1 MDAMPPSVAGV
12 RALVSAYAS
21 GRLDPA
27 AALRAVHAAID
38 RRGAD
43 GVWIHVRPLEA
54 TLAELGQAERRRQAG
69 AALPLL
75 GVPFAVKDNI
85 DVAGLP
91 TTAGCPA
98 FAYKAERTATT
109 VARLQAAGAVL
120 VGKTNLDQFA
130 TGLVGTRSP
139 YGAPASVFHP
149 DYISG
154 GSSSGSAVAVA
165 AGLVAFAL
173 GTDTAGSGR
182 VPAAFNG
189 IVGLKPT
196 RGVLSTAG
204 VVPACRSLDCVSIFA
219 RDAED
224 AAAVFAIASG
234 FDPADPYSR
243 AGGPPAP
250 PFGPGFRVG
259 APPPAQREFFGDEGA
274 AHLYE
279 AALERLE
286 GIGGR
291 VVEIDLTPF
300 RAAAELLYAGP
311 WVAERLAAIR
321 PFFERHAD
329 AMDPVVR
336 SIIGGATRLTAV
348 DAFEGLYRLE
358 ALRRET
364 GEQWKAVDVLALPT
378 AGTIYTH
385 ARIAAD
391 PITLNGNLGY
401 YTNFVNL
408 LDLSAI
414 AVPAG
419 LRPNGLPFGLSLI
432 TPPFHDEALC
442 ALGAAFAAGRL
453 TVTTGR
459 AAVRLAV
466 VGAHLTGQPL
476 NHELTGRGARLVR
489 AGHTAPEYRLYAL
502 TGTVPAKPGLIRV
515 RPGQGDAIEVEVW
528 ALDEA
533 AFGGFVAAVPP
544 PLAVGT
550 LRLDDGGEVKGFLC
564 EPLAVE
570 GARDITGLGGWR
582 SYLASP
588 GGLASAGG
596 LPSAGAA

>member
-1 MDAMPPSVAGV
+1 MLPALAVPGV
-12 RALVSAYAS
+12 RDLVSAYAT
-21 GRLDPA
+21 GQLHPA
-27 AALRAVHAAID
+27 DALRAVHAGIE

-54 TLAELGQAERRRQAG
+54 TLAELGQVERRRQAG
-69 AALPLL
+69 AAVPLF

-98 FAYKAERTATT
+98 FAYKAERTAG
-109 VARLQAAGAVL
+109 VVERLQAAGAVL

-224 AAAVFAIASG
+224 AAVVFAIASG

-243 AGGPPAP
+243 EGGLPAA
-250 PFGPGFRVG
+250 PFAVDFRVG

-279 AALERLE
+279 AALERLRAL
-286 GIGGR
+286 GGQ

-336 SIIGGATRLTAV
+336 SIIGGASRLSAT

-364 GEQWKAVDVLALPT
+364 GAQWKAMDVLALPT
-378 AGTIYTH
+378 TGTIYTR

-391 PITLNGNLGY
+391 PVALNANLGY

-432 TPPFHDEALC
+432 AGAFHDEALC
-442 ALGAAFAAGRL
+442 GLGAAFAKGRL
-453 TVTTGR
+453 AAAGGR
-459 AAVRLAV
+459 LAVRLAV

-489 AGHTAPEYRLYAL
+489 SARTAPEYRLYAL
-502 TGTVPAKPGLIRV
+502 AGTAPAKPGLVRV
-515 RPGQGDAIEVEVW
+515 RPGQGGAIEVEVW
-528 ALDEA
+528 ELDEA
-533 AFGGFVAAVPP
+533 PFGSFVAAVPP

-570 GARDITGLGGWR
+570 GARDITALGGWR
-582 SYLASP
+582 RYLAT
-588 GGLASAGG
+588 GG
-596 LPSAGAA
+596 GA

>member
-1 MDAMPPSVAGV
+1 M
-12 RALVSAYAS
+12 
-21 GRLDPA
+21 
-27 AALRAVHAAID
+27 
-38 RRGAD
+38 
-43 GVWIHVRPLEA
+43 
-54 TLAELGQAERRRQAG
+54 
-69 AALPLL
+69 
-75 GVPFAVKDNI
+75 
-85 DVAGLP
+85 
-91 TTAGCPA
+91 
-98 FAYKAERTATT
+98 
-109 VARLQAAGAVL
+109 
-120 VGKTNLDQFA
+120 
-130 TGLVGTRSP
+130 
-139 YGAPASVFHP
+139 FHP

-234 FDPADPYSR
+234 FDPGDPYSR
-243 AGGPPAP
+243 EAASPRRPLRRAFASGRRRPPSANSSAT
-250 PFGPGFRVG
+250 R
-259 APPPAQREFFGDEGA
+259 ARRI
-274 AHLYE
+274 YE
-279 AALERLE
+279 AALERLRAL
-286 GIGGR
+286 GGQ

-336 SIIGGATRLTAV
+336 SIIGGASRLSAT

-364 GEQWKAVDVLALPT
+364 GAQWKAMDVLALPT
-378 AGTIYTH
+378 TGTIYTR

-391 PITLNGNLGY
+391 PVALNANLGY

-419 LRPNGLPFGLSLI
+419 LGRTACPSVSPSSLGEPS
-432 TPPFHDEALC
+432 TTRRSARWAPPS
-442 ALGAAFAAGRL
+442 R
-453 TVTTGR
+453 
-459 AAVRLAV
+459 
-466 VGAHLTGQPL
+466 
-476 NHELTGRGARLVR
+476 
-489 AGHTAPEYRLYAL
+489 
-502 TGTVPAKPGLIRV
+502 
-515 RPGQGDAIEVEVW
+515 
-528 ALDEA
+528 
-533 AFGGFVAAVPP
+533 
-544 PLAVGT
+544 
-550 LRLDDGGEVKGFLC
+550 KG
-564 EPLAVE
+564 VSRRRE
-570 GARDITGLGGWR
+570 GAWPSGSRWWARISRASRSIT
-582 SYLASP
+582 S
-588 GGLASAGG
+588 
-596 LPSAGAA
+596 

>member
-1 MDAMPPSVAGV
+1 MSPAPAVAGV
-12 RALVSAYAS
+12 RDLLSAYAG
-21 GRLDPA
+21 GRLRPA
-27 AALRAVHAAID
+27 DALRSVHDAIE

-43 GVWIHVRPLEA
+43 AVWIHVRPLEA
-54 TLAELGQAERRRQAG
+54 TLAELDQAEQRRLAG
-69 AALPLL
+69 AAVPLL
-75 GVPFAVKDNI
+75 GLPFAVKDNI

-98 FAYKAERTATT
+98 FAYKAERTAS
-109 VARLQAAGAVL
+109 VVERLQAAGAVL

-196 RGVLSTAG
+196 RGLLSTAG

-224 AAAVFAIASG
+224 AGAVLAIASG

-243 AGGPPAP
+243 EGRPPAP
-250 PFGPGFRVG
+250 PFAAGFRVG
-259 APPPAQREFFGDEGA
+259 APPPDQREFFGDEGA
-274 AHLYE
+274 AHLY
-279 AALERLE
+279 AGALERLQAL
-286 GIGGR
+286 GGEL
-291 VVEIDLTPF
+291 VEIDLTPF
-300 RAAAELLYAGP
+300 RAVAELLYAGP

-336 SIIGGATRLTAV
+336 SIIGGASRLSAT

-358 ALRRET
+358 ALRGET
-364 GEQWKAVDVLALPT
+364 GAQWKAMDVLALPT
-378 AGTIYTH
+378 TGTIYTR
-385 ARIAAD
+385 ARIAVEPLA
-391 PITLNGNLGY
+391 LNANLGY

-432 TPPFHDEALC
+432 APAFHDEALC
-442 ALGAAFAAGRL
+442 ALGAAFAKGHLALAGGRL
-453 TVTTGR
+453 
-459 AAVRLAV
+459 AVRLAV

-489 AGHTAPEYRLYAL
+489 AARTAPEYRLYAL
-502 TGTVPAKPGLIRV
+502 AGTAPAKPGLVRV
-515 RPGQGDAIEVEVW
+515 RPGQGRTIEVEVW
-528 ALDEA
+528 ELEEA
-533 AFGGFVAAVPP
+533 AFGAFVAAVPP
-544 PLAVGT
+544 PLTIGT

-570 GARDITGLGGWR
+570 GARDITALGGWR
-582 SYLASP
+582 RYLASE
-588 GGLASAGG
+588 GGA
-596 LPSAGAA
+596 